1 MPTYPSSLYKGVA
14 RSANGTT
21 NDPGSYLF
29 NNLTTYQEL
38 KDTVIGYGSG
48 PNDSTTVLYNSA
60 AKYPTDVNVGVENI
74 STQTHF
80 VNDFA
85 SMLNTLEYEI
95 LAIQT
100 SMASM
105 TGIGASFVAAS
116 NSLSIRNL
124 KSKADKYVFELKR
137 LRGDIDRMNTT
148 GFPGNDIV
156 GMGLTSVYPSGRNRG
171 WGPN

>member
-60 AKYPTDVNVGVENI
+60 AKYPTDITFGV
-74 STQTHF
+74 T
-80 VNDFA
+80 
-85 SMLNTLEYEI
+85 
-95 LAIQT
+95 
-100 SMASM
+100 
-105 TGIGASFVAAS
+105 
-116 NSLSIRNL
+116 
-124 KSKADKYVFELKR
+124 
-137 LRGDIDRMNTT
+137 
-148 GFPGNDIV
+148 
-156 GMGLTSVYPSGRNRG
+156 GMGTSTFTDFGLAQTNLSTLISAYTAAVTSITATERSIAVALSGISYNNLQSKMEKMAFEFSKLIADVTVVNAGTALTTTTVSRYPSSQNRFTNTAG
-171 WGPN
+171 GI

>member
-60 AKYPTDVNVGVENI
+60 AKYPTDITFGV
-74 STQTHF
+74 T
-80 VNDFA
+80 
-85 SMLNTLEYEI
+85 
-95 LAIQT
+95 
-100 SMASM
+100 
-105 TGIGASFVAAS
+105 
-116 NSLSIRNL
+116 
-124 KSKADKYVFELKR
+124 
-137 LRGDIDRMNTT
+137 
-148 GFPGNDIV
+148 
-156 GMGLTSVYPSGRNRG
+156 GMGTSTFTDFGLAQTNLSTLITAYTAAVGSITATERSIAVALSGISYNNLQSKMEKMAFEFSKLIADVTVVNAGTALTTTTVSRYPSSQNRFTNTAG
-171 WGPN
+171 GI

>member
-60 AKYPTDVNVGVENI
+60 AKYPTDITFGV
-74 STQTHF
+74 T
-80 VNDFA
+80 
-85 SMLNTLEYEI
+85 
-95 LAIQT
+95 
-100 SMASM
+100 
-105 TGIGASFVAAS
+105 
-116 NSLSIRNL
+116 
-124 KSKADKYVFELKR
+124 
-137 LRGDIDRMNTT
+137 
-148 GFPGNDIV
+148 
-156 GMGLTSVYPSGRNRG
+156 GMGTSTFSDFGLAQTNLSTLISAYTAAVTSITATERSIAVALSGISYNNLQSKMEKMAFEFNKLIADVTVVNAGTALTTTTVSRYPSSQNRFTNTAG
-171 WGPN
+171 GI